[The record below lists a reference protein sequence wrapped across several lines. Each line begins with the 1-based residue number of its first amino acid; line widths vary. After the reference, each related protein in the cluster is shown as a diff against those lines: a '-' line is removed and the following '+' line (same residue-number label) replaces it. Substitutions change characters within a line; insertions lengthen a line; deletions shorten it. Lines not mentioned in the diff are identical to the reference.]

1 MRTLV
6 ADDDPITAT
15 LLSTTLARSGMDVT
29 VAHDGDVAWQQLNS
43 VQPPALAILDWMMP
57 TLDGV
62 ELCRRIRSTQRL
74 AGMYVILV
82 TGRDSRDD
90 LVAGLQAGADDYM
103 AKPIDLAELKA
114 RLGVG
119 IRVANLQQSLTRN
132 VDELKATRDRLARLA
147 STDAL
152 TGVYSRRW
160 WFDLAEKEFSRSR
173 RYDRV
178 FSLLMADLDWFKQIN
193 DTYGHEAG
201 DRVLNQ
207 FGTMLRRTC
216 RDSDVIGRLGGEEFA
231 LLLPET
237 RSGAAQH
244 LASRITEGC
253 RSLVVDASAEDV
265 SCSCSVGVTEV
276 RPHDERLDNVLTRA
290 DQALYAAKRAG
301 RNRWTFAA

>member
-29 VAHDGDVAWQQLNS
+29 VAQDGDVAWQQLNS
-43 VQPPALAILDWMMP
+43 VQPPALVILDWMMP
-57 TLDGV
+57 NVDGV

-82 TGRDSRDD
+82 TGRDSRED
-90 LVAGLQAGADDYM
+90 LVAGLHAGADDYM
-103 AKPIDLAELKA
+103 TKPIDLVELKA
-114 RLGVG
+114 RIGVG

-178 FSLLMADLDWFKQIN
+178 FSL
-193 DTYGHEAG
+193 
-201 DRVLNQ
+201 
-207 FGTMLRRTC
+207 
-216 RDSDVIGRLGGEEFA
+216 
-231 LLLPET
+231 
-237 RSGAAQH
+237 
-244 LASRITEGC
+244 
-253 RSLVVDASAEDV
+253 
-265 SCSCSVGVTEV
+265 
-276 RPHDERLDNVLTRA
+276 
-290 DQALYAAKRAG
+290 
-301 RNRWTFAA
+301 